1 MAASSTNLEL
11 PTGSTPVF
19 RFDDGWVWARVL
31 GQKGA
36 FDNIRWFELFDAHG
50 NPILTQCVH
59 DGLHGSISSG
69 VALKARCIS
78 SEVFYKTCRSY
89 ILPFCTKIMSMTNL
103 HLWVLPNLYS
113 DPAAKYL
120 TPIPAPDVWFENAKR
135 LEPEFKRLTSR
146 RDVNGIQP
154 ITHEEAARLTE
165 QIFTDALVT
174 HTEPHYIWVQAAPN
188 MGVSQL
194 GCPVSLDISVFHDR
208 ISITHQGK
216 DPWLLWAGHAPQ
228 TSRTSASLAFTRGG
242 AKPWFTTLEEAL
254 RNLFVPCSEMDA
266 WIEAHSAPGEVLIDF
281 EPFDLLGVLHPVVDI
296 DERYLSWAQLHLSGA
311 SS

>member
-1 MAASSTNLEL
+1 MAASSTSLEL

-36 FDNIRWFELFDAHG
+36 FDNIRWFRLFDAHG

-59 DGLHGSISSG
+59 DSSHGSISSG
-69 VALKARCIS
+69 EALKTRCIS

-89 ILPFCTKIMSMTNL
+89 VLPFCTKIMSMTNL
-103 HLWVLPNLYS
+103 HLWRLPNLYF
-113 DPAAKYL
+113 DPATKYL
-120 TPIPAPDVWFENAKR
+120 IPIPAPDTWFENAKR

-154 ITHEEAARLTE
+154 ITHEEAVQLTE

-188 MGVSQL
+188 MGLSQL
-194 GCPVSLDISVFHDR
+194 GCPVSLDIAVFHDR
-208 ISITHQGK
+208 ISVTHQGN
-216 DPWLLWAGHAPQ
+216 DP
-228 TSRTSASLAFTRGG
+228 GG
-242 AKPWFTTLEEAL
+242 VKPWFTTLEEAL
-254 RNLFVPCSEMDA
+254 QNLFVPCSELDT

-296 DERYLSWAQLHLSGA
+296 DERYLPWAQLHLSGA